1 MKQHDASCGCTARLS
16 RRGLLGLGLV
26 NAVTMAFPA
35 LASGGHYEAML
46 VNCIDPRFTTGSS
59 AYMAGRGLKGLF
71 SHFLIAGRPLRNV
84 SPRLPHWPKTLLH
97 PLPITLHPPHLQPA
111 LCPTS

>member
-1 MKQHDASCGCTARLS
+1 MKPHGASRGCTARLS

-59 AYMAGRGLKGLF
+59 AYMAGRGLEDLF
-71 SHFLIAGRPLRNV
+71 SHLLIACGPNGILSPPLARRPQDISEHSHN
-84 SPRLPHWPKTLLH
+84 T
-97 PLPITLHPPHLQPA
+97 
-111 LCPTS
+111 